1 MALLILFGV
10 SIIIYALARTM
21 PTDFVDNQYASALA
35 QGTMQQEDVDRIK
48 ELYGLSMPDAF
59 LTVEIQGEGSD
70 FAGEKFTKNARKDD
84 YEEVV
89 GGENST
95 SADESILTR
104 AEWYQGSYDSGDL
117 RLYLNEDGTYNV
129 YRVES
134 KGMAVEGE
142 QQTAED
148 GEESDD
154 GTVVTIDEVLTLLES
169 GAYSIDEGGNLVMTK
184 DGANFSAA
192 VKYREANFWDKTG
205 SILGGY
211 FNWLFNILKGD
222 LGMSF
227 KYKKPVEDVIFQNM
241 GISFAIAF
249 IATTLQFAIAI
260 PLGIKAATHQYGVV
274 DYTTTVLAMIG
285 ISFPSFFIAILLIK
299 VFSID
304 LGWFPMQ
311 GIQDAN
317 FAGTPLELFGNQLW
331 HIILPMLAITIV
343 SIGGLMRHTRTNT
356 LEVLNQDYIR
366 TARAKGLSE
375 RTVIYKHVFRNTMVP
390 IVTMMAGVI
399 PSLFGG
405 MMILE
410 QVFALPGIGQIA
422 YQALRQG
429 DIPFIM
435 GYNMFIAVLTVIGT
449 LLSDITYMIVD
460 PRIKIS
466 K

>member
-1 MALLILFGV
+1 MVKYIIKRVLYSALILLVVSMLLYLLIRCLPIDYVENKF
-10 SIIIYALARTM
+10 
-21 PTDFVDNQYASALA
+21 LA
-35 QGTMQQEDVDRIK
+35 QVNAGTITPEELYRIK
-48 ELYGLSMPDAF
+48 SLYGLEDSSF
-59 LTVEIQGEGSD
+59 VGICRGYWKWLT
-70 FAGEKFTKNARKDD
+70 
-84 YEEVV
+84 
-89 GGENST
+89 
-95 SADESILTR
+95 
-104 AEWYQGSYDSGDL
+104 
-117 RLYLNEDGTYNV
+117 
-129 YRVES
+129 
-134 KGMAVEGE
+134 AV
-142 QQTAED
+142 
-148 GEESDD
+148 
-154 GTVVTIDEVLTLLES
+154 
-169 GAYSIDEGGNLVMTK
+169 
-184 DGANFSAA
+184 F
-192 VKYREANFWDKTG
+192 R
-205 SILGGY
+205 
-211 FNWLFNILKGD
+211 GD
-222 LGMSF
+222 LGTSF
-227 KYKKPVEDVIFQNM
+227 LYNLPVTEVISEHM
-241 GISFAIAF
+241 WISFGIALAAF
-249 IATTLQFAIAI
+249 ILQYVIAI

>member
-1 MALLILFGV
+1 MVKYIIKRVLYSALILLIV
-10 SIIIYALARTM
+10 SMLLYLLIRCLPIDYVENK
-21 PTDFVDNQYASALA
+21 FLA
-35 QGTMQQEDVDRIK
+35 QVNAGTISQK
-48 ELYGLSMPDAF
+48 ELYRIKSLYGLEDSSF
-59 LTVEIQGEGSD
+59 VGICRGYWKWLT
-70 FAGEKFTKNARKDD
+70 
-84 YEEVV
+84 
-89 GGENST
+89 
-95 SADESILTR
+95 
-104 AEWYQGSYDSGDL
+104 
-117 RLYLNEDGTYNV
+117 
-129 YRVES
+129 
-134 KGMAVEGE
+134 AV
-142 QQTAED
+142 
-148 GEESDD
+148 
-154 GTVVTIDEVLTLLES
+154 
-169 GAYSIDEGGNLVMTK
+169 
-184 DGANFSAA
+184 F
-192 VKYREANFWDKTG
+192 R
-205 SILGGY
+205 
-211 FNWLFNILKGD
+211 GD
-222 LGMSF
+222 LGTSF
-227 KYKKPVEDVIFQNM
+227 LYNLPVTEVISEHM
-241 GISFAIAF
+241 WISFGIALAAF
-249 IATTLQFAIAI
+249 ILQYVIAI
-260 PLGIKAATHQYGVV
+260 PLGIKAATPQYGVV

>member
-1 MALLILFGV
+1 MVKYIIKRVLYSALILLVV
-10 SIIIYALARTM
+10 SMLLYLLNPVPAHRLRREQIPGTGERRYDHPRRAVPYQIALR
-21 PTDFVDNQYASALA
+21 PGGQF
-35 QGTMQQEDVDRIK
+35 
-48 ELYGLSMPDAF
+48 
-59 LTVEIQGEGSD
+59 
-70 FAGEKFTKNARKDD
+70 
-84 YEEVV
+84 VV
-89 GGENST
+89 GICRGYWKW
-95 SADESILTR
+95 LT
-104 AEWYQGSYDSGDL
+104 
-117 RLYLNEDGTYNV
+117 
-129 YRVES
+129 
-134 KGMAVEGE
+134 AV
-142 QQTAED
+142 
-148 GEESDD
+148 
-154 GTVVTIDEVLTLLES
+154 
-169 GAYSIDEGGNLVMTK
+169 
-184 DGANFSAA
+184 F
-192 VKYREANFWDKTG
+192 R
-205 SILGGY
+205 
-211 FNWLFNILKGD
+211 GD
-222 LGMSF
+222 LGTSF
-227 KYKKPVEDVIFQNM
+227 LYNLPVTEVISEHM
-241 GISFAIAF
+241 WISFGIALAAF
-249 IATTLQFAIAI
+249 ILQYVIAI